1 MTDRDYRDGAARLVI
16 LQHLAGCP
24 VYTSPETEV
33 RAALAAEGLV
43 LSGDAVRGHL
53 AWLDEA
59 GLILVGGGKLLR
71 VPTLTARG
79 QDVATG
85 AAAYPGVARPPPV

>member
-1 MTDRDYRDGAARLVI
+1 MTERDYRDQAARLAI
-16 LQHLAGCP
+16 LQHLSGCP
-24 VYTSPETEV
+24 VYTAAETEI
-33 RAALAAEGLV
+33 RAALADVGLV

-85 AAAYPGVARPPPV
+85 AATHPGVARPMPV